1 MAPKLNNI
9 RSFEHLDKVFA
20 ESYIRP
26 VFLFK
31 HSNSCGLSADVF
43 EQVSAL
49 INNIHIVVV
58 QQDREISNAIAA
70 RLAVRHASP
79 QAFVLWE
86 GRPIYHATHYAIDP
100 VEIENK
106 LTNK

>member
-1 MAPKLNNI
+1 MALNINNI
-9 RSFEHLDKVFA
+9 SSFEHLDHLFA
-20 ESYIRP
+20 ESHTRP
-26 VFLFK
+26 VLLFK
-31 HSNSCGLSADVF
+31 HSTSCGLSSDVF

-49 INNIHIVVV
+49 IDEINLVVV

>member
-1 MAPKLNNI
+1 MVVNINNI
-9 RSFEHLDKVFA
+9 RSFERLDELFA

-26 VFLFK
+26 VLLFK
-31 HSNSCGLSADVF
+31 HSNSCGLSTDVF

-49 INNIHIVVV
+49 IDNMHVVVV
-58 QQDREISNAIAA
+58 QQDREISNAVAD